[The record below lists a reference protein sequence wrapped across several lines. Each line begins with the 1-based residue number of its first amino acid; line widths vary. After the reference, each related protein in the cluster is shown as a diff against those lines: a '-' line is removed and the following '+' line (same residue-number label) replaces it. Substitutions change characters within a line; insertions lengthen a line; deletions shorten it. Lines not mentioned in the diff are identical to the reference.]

1 MSSTSMLYTMGMALD
16 RAAENGFA
24 VSLLVEGTWLD
35 GQIAASD
42 GVGVVLETPD
52 GQHCVVKT
60 DRIAVVRIKAESPYK
75 TPITRGQDSPFGED
89 PTARPMPGPR
99 SAYV

>member
-1 MSSTSMLYTMGMALD
+1 MATSMLYTMGTALD
-16 RAAENGFA
+16 RAAENGFP
-24 VSLLVEGTWLD
+24 VSLLVEGAWID

-42 GVGVVLETPD
+42 GVGVVLETQD

-75 TPITRGQDSPFGED
+75 APITMGGAASDFED
-89 PTARPMPGPR
+89 QGARPMPGPR
-99 SAYV
+99 SAFY